1 MRKFEEQNYEY
12 SAPILVMAHWV
23 EKIIREIKSERKPSF
38 FIIIERHVLMRNP
51 QIVHYDLC
59 VSLKE
64 DWFLMIT
71 YFHSAA
77 SFNAHDMA
85 EVSRNLTKG

>member
-1 MRKFEEQNYEY
+1 M
-12 SAPILVMAHWV
+12 
-23 EKIIREIKSERKPSF
+23 
-38 FIIIERHVLMRNP
+38 
-51 QIVHYDLC
+51 HYDLC

-85 EVSRNLTKG
+85 EVSRSLTKGQTDHGPAAICCPCSSSDEAWKRSGGKRTELEVGNLSGEGDREGQWKT

>member
-1 MRKFEEQNYEY
+1 
-12 SAPILVMAHWV
+12 
-23 EKIIREIKSERKPSF
+23 
-38 FIIIERHVLMRNP
+38 MRNP

-64 DWFLMIT
+64 DWFLMII